1 MSVTYTSST
10 GVTVNVGSYS
20 VGVTPGLQLD
30 TAVDYLD
37 KLVGV
42 SLTRTNTAAVDELDK
57 LVGVSRISSSNY
69 TYKLYCRY

>member
-30 TAVDYLD
+30 TAVDELD

-42 SLTRTNTAAVDELDK
+42 SLTRTNTTALDLASNVVEL
-57 LVGVSRISSSNY
+57 VVSVPSNY